1 MVLLYA
7 SLGPVAQGCL
17 IDWLGAAPS
26 LLVLGLPDEYVRV
39 LGRRVGRV
47 SHGAAQG
54 GAAKSRAASGWARS
68 AHRVDRSAT
77 GLLRLRYLEGYPGG
91 VLA

>member
-1 MVLLYA
+1 MTAMVASTA

-17 IDWLGAAPS
+17 IDWFGAAPS

-54 GAAKSRAASGWARS
+54 GAAKSRAADGMGGSARL
-68 AHRVDRSAT
+68 VDRSAT
-77 GLLRLRYLEGYPGG
+77 GLLRLRYLEGC
-91 VLA
+91 L

>member
-1 MVLLYA
+1 MVLLA
-7 SLGPVAQGCL
+7 SYGPVAQGCL
-17 IDWLGAAPS
+17 IDWFGAAPS
-26 LLVLGLPDEYVRV
+26 LLVRGLPDEYVRV

-54 GAAKSRAASGWARS
+54 GAAKPRAASGWARS

-77 GLLRLRYLEGYPGG
+77 GLLRLRYLEDCLGG
-91 VLA
+91 VPA